1 MYQKSTYV
9 ESSPVFDIGVVECG
23 TVARDIYRLGLFRLP
38 YIIII
43 QTIPRY
49 KGRVGLRVLPPLIRI
64 YNEMTVKL
72 TVNDRVIL
80 VYVWLMLWF
89 LWCRPKEG
97 LHRRL
102 LSFLFF
108 AIFHFIFKFVNVL
121 GQS

>member
-1 MYQKSTYV
+1 MVQ
-9 ESSPVFDIGVVECG
+9 
-23 TVARDIYRLGLFRLP
+23 
-38 YIIII
+38 II
-43 QTIPRY
+43 PCY

-80 VYVWLMLWF
+80 VLRLMLWF
-89 LWCRPKEG
+89 LSLVQAE
-97 LHRRL
+97 RRT
-102 LSFLFF
+102 LFF